1 MPAQNLATT
10 LLSLVILLLAQG
22 YGRPAYTDPALV
34 LAVLGPAGTLLYVR
48 LLADQLAAHPPRPR
62 SLLAVTALSYTAVPA
77 VVLPL
82 RAGVRAG
89 AAVCGVHAGGGA
101 RSGPSYA
108 RASGWRGERCGRSP
122 SVSPGDP
129 GRRTVRRTSRSPYAV
144 CRMAGAGSARR
155 TSMPRGAG
163 AGRPAAEERRVR
175 SS

>member
-1 MPAQNLATT
+1 MSGWTAAATTLLLCGVAPAAIGAATGPVRRRVPAQNLATT

-82 RAGVRAG
+82 CVATAPGRATVKLLVIGVLLVLGSRVAARAVT
-89 AAVCGVHAGGGA
+89 AAVTAGHG
-101 RSGPSYA
+101 RTGP
-108 RASGWRGERCGRSP
+108 
-122 SVSPGDP
+122 
-129 GRRTVRRTSRSPYAV
+129 
-144 CRMAGAGSARR
+144 
-155 TSMPRGAG
+155 
-163 AGRPAAEERRVR
+163 AEGM
-175 SS
+175 SDG

>member
-1 MPAQNLATT
+1 MSGWTAAAAALLLCGVAPAACGAATGPVRRRVPAQSLTTT

-82 RAGVRAG
+82 CVATGPGRAMVKLLVIGVLLVLGSRVAARAVT
-89 AAVCGVHAGGGA
+89 AAVSAGHG
-101 RSGPSYA
+101 RTGP
-108 RASGWRGERCGRSP
+108 
-122 SVSPGDP
+122 
-129 GRRTVRRTSRSPYAV
+129 
-144 CRMAGAGSARR
+144 
-155 TSMPRGAG
+155 
-163 AGRPAAEERRVR
+163 AEGM
-175 SS
+175 SDG